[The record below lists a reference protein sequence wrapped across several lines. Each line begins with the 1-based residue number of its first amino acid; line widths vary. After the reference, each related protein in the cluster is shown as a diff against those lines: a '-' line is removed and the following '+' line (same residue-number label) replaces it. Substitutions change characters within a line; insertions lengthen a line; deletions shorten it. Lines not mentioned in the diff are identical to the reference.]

1 MKTAELKL
9 YNRSKTHIRFP
20 NIISKQQI
28 LHKFVDILLLTASG
42 MGIAAML
49 MLIAVL

>member
-1 MKTAELKL
+1 MKSATLI
-9 YNRSKTHIRFP
+9 YRPKTQVHCPNAAIRR
-20 NIISKQQI
+20 QM